1 MADSDWLEVAERVE
15 AIYKAAFGSTAGAA
29 YQATLDDPPA
39 TAHTI
44 ADTSFYI
51 RKKPWDVGVTHPACF
66 LVPTVER
73 IDDDTN
79 RSEMWHHGIQVF
91 LTKASNRN
99 LTSDHDRLHFLREL
113 AISQFLS
120 QRIGGLTAWFVKVEP
135 QGVIDDRAFAKNY
148 DSTTFV
154 LRCTKRKQ
162 RPTQAVPA

>member
-1 MADSDWLEVAERVE
+1 MADSDWLEVAERVSL
-15 AIYKAAFGSTAGAA
+15 IFKAAFGATAAAA
-29 YQATLDDPPA
+29 YQAALDDPPA
-39 TAHTI
+39 TTHSI

-51 RKKPWDVGVTHPACF
+51 RKKPWDLNITHPACC
-66 LVPTVER
+66 LVPVPER

-79 RSEMWHHGIQVF
+79 RSEMWRHGIQVF
-91 LTKASNRN
+91 ITKASNRN

-113 AISQFLS
+113 AIGQFLN
-120 QRIGGLTAWFVKVEP
+120 QRIGGLTEWFVQVEP